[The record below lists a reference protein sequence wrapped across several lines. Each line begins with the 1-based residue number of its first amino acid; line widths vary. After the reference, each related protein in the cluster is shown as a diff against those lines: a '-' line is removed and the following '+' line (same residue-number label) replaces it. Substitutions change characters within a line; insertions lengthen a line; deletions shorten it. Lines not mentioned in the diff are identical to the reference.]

1 MIIII
6 TMTGNDVISQLL
18 NRQSLSSAFA
28 TISQRSPF
36 SKEMVSIT
44 EVRALAGIMPLM
56 MSSQW

>member
-1 MIIII
+1 
-6 TMTGNDVISQLL
+6 MTGNDVISQLL